1 MTQEGDEVTITPAQ
15 IKAARG
21 ILDWT
26 QVELARRSNVPN
38 SVITLFE
45 TRRRLPA
52 REVLADLKKTSE
64 SFGVRFVEGESHL
77 RLLRNDR
84 IAATTL

>member
-1 MTQEGDEVTITPAQ
+1 MTQEGDEMTITPAQ
-15 IKAARG
+15 IKAARS
-21 ILDWT
+21 ILGWT

-38 SVITLFE
+38 SVIALFE
-45 TRRRLPA
+45 TRRRLPP

-64 SFGVRFVEGESHL
+64 PFGVRFVEGESYV